1 MSWESLLSAIPEKKS
16 KPNKLKPAAKK
27 VSWGSVLAQ
36 SLSKFASQ
44 DNDTETDSA
53 SATLS
58 QIPEDSIP
66 SQEADEAKVHSESEN
81 QESSPF
87 DPEAYAIPRDDRIPV
102 VAANQKNN
110 NLNRYL
116 IQSANEDFQ
125 MRELWD
131 FDRDNRL
138 DFPFPH
144 NPSLSKNQQNQN
156 ETTKSSKSRTKKTK
170 IWTDQGCQCDLLVI
184 KKKVTKIPQEKP
196 KKQRREVRVEYRYI
210 DGSKTAA
217 ELEIEEVQN
226 EINELNHKIVEV
238 IKRLKIRE
246 MISYVERTART
257 TITRNPVALRSLTRV
272 MEDVDKGAPSL
283 QHSNGIS
290 PKPVDTSD
298 QQIQCNL
305 GDASWRRSLVS
316 IIPRQ
321 DRGVGTSHQL
331 ESGTEWW
338 HNMENEPPAALQ
350 SQLSTTAA
358 MSLFGADALGLR
370 PQGINSIDR

>member
-1 MSWESLLSAIPEKKS
+1 MSWADLLSAIPEKKS
-16 KPNKLKPAAKK
+16 KPNRWKRASKK
-27 VSWGSVLAQ
+27 VTWGCVLAQ

-44 DNDTETDSA
+44 DNDTETGSA

-66 SQEADEAKVHSESEN
+66 SESEN
-81 QESSPF
+81 QERSPF
-87 DPEAYAIPRDDRIPV
+87 DPEAYAIPRHDRIPV
-102 VAANQKNN
+102 VAANQKDNN
-110 NLNRYL
+110 FNRYL
-116 IQSANEDFQ
+116 IQSGNEDFQ

-156 ETTKSSKSRTKKTK
+156 ATTKSSKSRAKKAK

-184 KKKVTKIPQEKP
+184 KKKVTKIPLEKP

-246 MISYVERTART
+246 MISTNTLSIFLNQLDSE
-257 TITRNPVALRSLTRV
+257 LRSKDH
-272 MEDVDKGAPSL
+272 EWEKSQSL
-283 QHSNGIS
+283 
-290 PKPVDTSD
+290 K
-298 QQIQCNL
+298 
-305 GDASWRRSLVS
+305 
-316 IIPRQ
+316 
-321 DRGVGTSHQL
+321 
-331 ESGTEWW
+331 
-338 HNMENEPPAALQ
+338 
-350 SQLSTTAA
+350 
-358 MSLFGADALGLR
+358 
-370 PQGINSIDR
+370 